1 MEGDDFLS
9 EPYSFGECKSYDFT
23 TTAHCKAFATP
34 DKEIHVSVRKRGD
47 WVTVI
52 IPDITN
58 KNGGT
63 EDDVITID
71 PFLPSELLGNNPRVR
86 MFGGM
91 GKNTEPH
98 FVYYYELANLVI
110 ELKNDGTVI
119 IKPLQKFIIADVVRT
134 PYYNTAFIAK
144 PQTDMGAFMF
154 DDIGSYSIRF
164 TYVIDD
170 NHKYDNTN

>member
-34 DKEIHVSVRKRGD
+34 DKEIHVSVRKRGN

-52 IPDITN
+52 IPNIMSLP
-58 KNGGT
+58 GGT

-86 MFGGM
+86 MFSGI
-91 GKNTEPH
+91 GKNCEI
-98 FVYYYELANLVI
+98 YGSQRKKYNIIVI
-110 ELKNDGTVI
+110 LNEKGTI
-119 IKPLQKFIIADVVRT
+119 TIKPSARFVIAGNVAQYGDI
-134 PYYNTAFIAK
+134 FKAK
-144 PQTDMGAFMF
+144 GWFEGGNYLSLE
-154 DDIGSYSIRF
+154 IGSLGIQF